1 MDQLSGNSNDRE
13 AGTPRQD
20 LSVQEIDE
28 MEALGQDVHL
38 TSGFEQS
45 DYGFVENLPADSS
58 SKTNPLRNQQYFDNS
73 AELPMPENGV
83 AESSG
88 GRNLRKRKTQ

>member
-1 MDQLSGNSNDRE
+1 
-13 AGTPRQD
+13 
-20 LSVQEIDE
+20 

-58 SKTNPLRNQQYFDNS
+58 SKTNPVRNQQSFDNS
-73 AELPMPENGV
+73 AELPVPESGIG
-83 AESSG
+83 ESSG
-88 GRNLRKRKTQ
+88 GRNLRKRKT